1 MDNKTA
7 LVLAIIIL
15 AALAGDQIFLGGEMR
30 LQVAEKF
37 VLLIEWVAFWR

>member
-7 LVLAIIIL
+7 LALAIIIM
-15 AALAGDQIFLGGEMR
+15 AALVGDQVFLGGEMR

-37 VLLIEWVAFWR
+37 VQLIEWVAFWR